1 MGLNIL
7 LQGQLQQFIEGLV
20 AEIRATYE
28 QERQSCSAPGLYS
41 YQKNIP
47 VGFIKAKDIHDKDL
61 DGVRKRLSVDE
72 WSITCA

>member
-28 QERQSCSAPGLYS
+28 QQRQSCSAPGYIHTK
-41 YQKNIP
+41 KNSRRIY
-47 VGFIKAKDIHDKDL
+47 
-61 DGVRKRLSVDE
+61 
-72 WSITCA
+72 